1 MNIEIVI
8 TGPLGVNTYI
18 IENNGNAVIID
29 AGGNE
34 EDIEAH
40 LEAKGLKPVA
50 LVNTHGHFDHIG
62 AIQPLAAKFGIPFYM
77 HKDDEFLLA
86 QGKKVMQMYGFG
98 DMETPVVTNALE
110 HGQKLELGGIN
121 IEIIH
126 TPGHTPGGCCFYIK
140 DMKSVITGDTL
151 FLESV
156 GRTDFPYSS
165 TESLVKS
172 INERLFTLDEATV
185 VYPGH
190 GAHSTIG
197 HEKNQNPFM

>member
-1 MNIEIVI
+1 MNIDIVI

-18 IENNGNAVIID
+18 VSDNGKAVIFD

-34 EDIEAH
+34 EDIEAY
-40 LEAKGLKPVA
+40 LSDNGLNPVA

-62 AIQPLAAKFGIPFYM
+62 AIHPLMEKYGLPFYM
-77 HKDDEFLLA
+77 HKDDEFLLG

-98 DMETPVVTNALE
+98 DMETPLVTNHIE
-110 HGQKLELGGIN
+110 HGQKLDLGGITMDV
-121 IEIIH
+121 IH
-126 TPGHTPGGCCFYIK
+126 TPGHTPGGCCFYI
-140 DMKSVITGDTL
+140 DGLKSVITGDTL

-165 TESLVKS
+165 TQSLVDS
-172 INERLFTLDEATV
+172 ISERLFALPAETV

-190 GAHSTIG
+190 GSKSTIG
-197 HEKNQNPFM
+197 HEKNMNPFM

>member
-1 MNIEIVI
+1 MNIDIVI

-18 IENNGNAVIID
+18 VSDKGNAVIID

-34 EDIEAH
+34 EDIEEY
-40 LEAKGLKPVA
+40 LNDNGLKPVA

-62 AIQPLAAKFGIPFYM
+62 AIYPLMKKYGLPFYL
-77 HKDDEFLLA
+77 HKDDEFLLG

-98 DMETPVVTNALE
+98 DMETPYVTNYIE
-110 HGQKLELGGIN
+110 HGQKLDLGGITMDV
-121 IEIIH
+121 IH
-126 TPGHTPGGCCFYIK
+126 TPGHTPGGCCFYIGGL
-140 DMKSVITGDTL
+140 KSVITGDTL

-165 TESLVKS
+165 TQSLVDS
-172 INERLFTLDEATV
+172 ISERLFSLPSETV

-190 GAHSTIG
+190 GAKSTIE
-197 HEKNQNPFM
+197 HEKNMNPFM

>member
-1 MNIEIVI
+1 MKIDIVV

-18 IENNGNAVIID
+18 VSDNGNAMIFD

-34 EDIEAH
+34 EDIEEY
-40 LEAKGLKPVA
+40 LQENGLKAVA

-62 AIQPLAAKFGIPFYM
+62 AIHPLMEKYNLPFYM
-77 HKDDEFLLA
+77 HKDDEFLLG

-98 DMETPVVTNALE
+98 DMETPVITNQLE
-110 HGQKLELGGIN
+110 HGQTIEVGGIKM
-121 IEIIH
+121 EVIH
-126 TPGHTPGGCCFYIK
+126 TPGHTPGGCCFYI
-140 DMKSVITGDTL
+140 DGLKSVITGDTL

-165 TESLVKS
+165 TQSLVDS
-172 INERLFTLDEATV
+172 INERLFALPAETV

-190 GAHSTIG
+190 GAKSTIG
-197 HEKNQNPFM
+197 HEKNMNPFM

>member
-1 MNIEIVI
+1 MDIEIVI

-18 IENNGNAVIID
+18 VENNGNAVIFD

-40 LEAKGLKPVA
+40 LEAKELKPVA

-62 AIQPLAAKFGIPFYM
+62 AIYPLMKKYDLPFYM
-77 HKDDEFLLA
+77 HKEDEFLLA

-98 DMETPVVTNALE
+98 DMEIPAVTSYLE
-110 HGQKLELGGIN
+110 HGQKLDLGGIVLDV
-121 IEIIH
+121 IH
-126 TPGHTPGGCCFYIK
+126 TPGHTPGGCCFYI
-140 DMKSVITGDTL
+140 DGIKSVITGDTL

-165 TESLVKS
+165 TQSLVDS
-172 INERLFTLDEATV
+172 INERLFTLEGHTV

-190 GAHSTIG
+190 GAKSTIG
-197 HEKNQNPFM
+197 HERELNPFM

>member
-1 MNIEIVI
+1 MNIDLVI

-18 IENNGNAVIID
+18 VSDNGNAVIFD

-34 EDIEAH
+34 EEIEAY
-40 LEAKGLKPVA
+40 LSDNGLNPVA

-62 AIQPLAAKFGIPFYM
+62 AIHPLMEKYGLPFYM
-77 HKDDEFLLA
+77 HKDDEFLLG

-98 DMETPVVTNALE
+98 DMETPVITNQLE
-110 HGQKLELGGIN
+110 HGQKLDLSGITMDV
-121 IEIIH
+121 IH
-126 TPGHTPGGCCFYIK
+126 TPGHTPGGCCFYI
-140 DMKSVITGDTL
+140 DGLKSVITGDTL

-165 TESLVKS
+165 TQSLVDS
-172 INERLFTLDEATV
+172 INERLFSLPAETV

-190 GAHSTIG
+190 GAKSTIG
-197 HEKNQNPFM
+197 HEKNMNPFM